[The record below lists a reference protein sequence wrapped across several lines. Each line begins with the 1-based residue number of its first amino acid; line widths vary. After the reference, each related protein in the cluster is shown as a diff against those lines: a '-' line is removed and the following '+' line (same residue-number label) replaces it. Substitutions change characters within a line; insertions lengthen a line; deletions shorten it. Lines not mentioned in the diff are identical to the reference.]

1 MASDRHSESYV
12 VDTVSASLSRV
23 LTITDGAGNTTQC
36 IYRQELIC
44 EKTGDIYQYHHY
56 NNFGS
61 TTKLTDADGSVVAS
75 FTYGTYGELLS
86 GSTAFTRFLY
96 NGRCGV
102 TTDDN
107 GLYYMRQRYY
117 SSELKRFVNQD
128 VVKGSIS
135 NSQSLNRYS
144 YVQGNPVSY
153 TDPFGLSPEDGK
165 FTAPPWVHGLF
176 GILGCIPGPVG
187 AVANFADAL
196 VYLAEGDYMGALIS
210 CLDGFSMGATAFAT
224 KMLKAGKLCKVA
236 NTAAK
241 AAQITERISGGLS
254 FIQNGRNI
262 NNTVST
268 MYQKYAVEG
277 RFLGWDTVG
286 EVTGI
291 AFSVAGCKSG
301 LRRMGSTSNEL
312 AVLQR
317 QAEAGQL
324 CFVAGTKIRTADGDK
339 NIEDI
344 EVGDEVYSS
353 DVETGEVGL
362 KHVLWT
368 KVAETTD
375 IVHVTIGEDVIDTTP
390 NHPFY
395 IETYGFKPAS
405 ELKAGDRVRLLNGT
419 NAEIKS
425 AVTERLVE
433 PVKVYNF
440 EVEDWHT
447 YYVAGAGVLV
457 HNDKRANGKGCL
469 GAASA
474 IGTSES
480 SRTNWGAEHG
490 KGNVKH
496 NNAIETEL
504 DNAAARGATDIS
516 KNTVQRDV
524 NGNRVY
530 KTNGSY
536 TKPDASYVIN
546 GVRYNTNY
554 VSNYNLDNIKEL
566 NREIEAFNKMIEA
579 DPDAVTRL
587 VFQY

>member
-1 MASDRHSESYV
+1 M

-23 LTITDGAGNTTQC
+23 LIITDGSSRGVASTTKC
-36 IYRQELIC
+36 IYGNGLIC
-44 EKTGDIYQYHHY
+44 EETGGVYSYHHY
-56 NNFGS
+56 NNLGS

-277 RFLGWDTVG
+277 RSLGWDTVG

-324 CFVAGTKIRTADGDK
+324 CFVAGTKIRTADGEK

-353 DVETGEVGL
+353 DVETGGVGL

-375 IVHVTIGEDVIDTTP
+375 IVHVTIGENVIDTTP

-405 ELKAGDRVRLLNGT
+405 ELKVGDRVRLLNGT
-419 NAEIKS
+419 NAEIRS
-425 AVTERLVE
+425 AVTERLDE

-447 YYVAGAGVLV
+447 YYVTGAGVLV
-457 HNDKRANGKGCL
+457 HNNNGCGGSKGGSGVGSISTPNSGQGFSPNGYNPQPGERTLDGYVKNHASPEISLHTDSAGFNNNNGNVGGDFKRFGAESHGGVSPHVHQPQRNVAPNGNIYGTVGTKTANGGV
-469 GAASA
+469 
-474 IGTSES
+474 TSPS
-480 SRTNWGAEHG
+480 
-490 KGNVKH
+490 KKDVKQLY
-496 NNAIETEL
+496 EYL
-504 DNAAARGATDIS
+504 
-516 KNTVQRDV
+516 
-524 NGNRVY
+524 
-530 KTNGSY
+530 TNGKY
-536 TKPDASYVIN
+536 H
-546 GVRYNTNY
+546 
-554 VSNYNLDNIKEL
+554 
-566 NREIEAFNKMIEA
+566 
-579 DPDAVTRL
+579 
-587 VFQY
+587 

>member
-1 MASDRHSESYV
+1 MY
-12 VDTVSASLSRV
+12 L
-23 LTITDGAGNTTQC
+23 
-36 IYRQELIC
+36 
-44 EKTGDIYQYHHY
+44 HY
-56 NNFGS
+56 NKFDGIV
-61 TTKLTDADGSVVAS
+61 KLTDADGSVVAS

-128 VVKGSIS
+128 VVKGSIG

-165 FTAPPWVHGLF
+165 FTASPWVHGLF
-176 GILGCIPGPVG
+176 GLLGCIPGPVG
-187 AVANFADAL
+187 AVANIADAIL
-196 VYLAEGDYMGALIS
+196 YLAEGDYMSAAIS
-210 CLDGFSMGATAFAT
+210 FLDGFTMGATAVAT
-224 KMLKAGKLCKVA
+224 KLLKAKKLCKVA
-236 NTAAK
+236 TTAVK
-241 AAQITERISGGLS
+241 MAQATERISGGLS

-262 NNTVST
+262 NKTVST
-268 MYQKYAVEG
+268 MYQKYVVEG
-277 RFLGWDTVG
+277 QSMGWDTVG
-286 EVTGI
+286 EG
-291 AFSVAGCKSG
+291 AGLFMSLMGCGSG

-317 QAEAGQL
+317 KAEAGQL
-324 CFVAGTKIRTADGDK
+324 CFVAGTKIRTADGEK

-375 IVHVTIGEDVIDTTP
+375 IVHVTIGENVIDTTP

-395 IETYGFKPAS
+395 IEGYGFKPAS
-405 ELKAGDRVRLLNGT
+405 ELKAGDRVRMLNGT

-425 AVTERLVE
+425 AVTERLDE

-447 YYVAGAGVLV
+447 YYVAGVGVLV
-457 HNDKRANGKGCL
+457 HNNDKCGGSKGGTYSVGNATFMDAGDAFLSNISHRTDVNPNGYFDVIAHGTPNGIQITHNGQHMIVDHRTAARLIQNSDGYNGQAIRLLSCNTGSLDNGFAQNLANKLNVEVYAPTNYLWSTPNGKHFVAGMDNL
-469 GAASA
+469 
-474 IGTSES
+474 
-480 SRTNWGAEHG
+480 RLPDMKN
-490 KGNVKH
+490 KGVFKLF
-496 NNAIETEL
+496 TP
-504 DNAAARGATDIS
+504 G
-516 KNTVQRDV
+516 
-524 NGNRVY
+524 GN
-530 KTNGSY
+530 
-536 TKPDASYVIN
+536 
-546 GVRYNTNY
+546 
-554 VSNYNLDNIKEL
+554 
-566 NREIEAFNKMIEA
+566 
-579 DPDAVTRL
+579 
-587 VFQY
+587 